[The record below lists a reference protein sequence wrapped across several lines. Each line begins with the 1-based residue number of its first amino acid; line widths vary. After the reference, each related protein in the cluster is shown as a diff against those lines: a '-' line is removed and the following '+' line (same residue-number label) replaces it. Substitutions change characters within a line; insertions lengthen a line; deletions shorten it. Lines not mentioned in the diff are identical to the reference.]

1 MRENY
6 ERKRKRSSAQ
16 GRKDSSAQGLKQPVL
31 KLG

>member
-1 MRENY
+1 MREY
-6 ERKRKRSSAQ
+6 GRKRKRSSAQ